1 MFGATADLL
10 SQSVASPVTQTW
22 SQLQK
27 KNDDMSVFLGLNPPG
42 EQHHKCGT
50 DLQ

>member
-10 SQSVASPVTQTW
+10 SRSVASTSLVIQAW

-27 KNDDMSVFLGLNPPG
+27 KNDDACLSRFEPLW
-42 EQHHKCGT
+42 
-50 DLQ
+50 

>member
-27 KNDDMSVFLGLNPPG
+27 KNDDDVCLSRFEPPW
-42 EQHHKCGT
+42 
-50 DLQ
+50 